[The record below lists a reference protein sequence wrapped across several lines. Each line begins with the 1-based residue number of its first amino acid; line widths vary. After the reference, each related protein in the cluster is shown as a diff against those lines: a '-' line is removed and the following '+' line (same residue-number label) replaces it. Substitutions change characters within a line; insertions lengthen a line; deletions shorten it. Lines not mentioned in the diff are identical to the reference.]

1 MSDGAHELGRLLAG
15 EIKRRMQLL
24 GEPNTP
30 EIQLRAALHSLKG
43 SAGMAGHTELSLV
56 IAQCAQRVQ
65 AKLPGA
71 LAETRAMFEHALARL
86 TQDLPPFAS
95 VWPEPPPF
103 LGPSRIDSKYR
114 AQYYAAIRERLGE
127 LDSVLASSGDALA
140 GLERAQRGVHAMKG
154 AAAALG
160 DDVTAWYCHG
170 LEGALRRVPREAAPA
185 IDALVDLARH
195 RALFVLLLDD
205 QARGLETLRAL
216 AARRILPGAPAAPPA
231 SRPRGRAPSR
241 PPIRPPSGQFQLNT
255 EASLQVPVSTLEAF
269 GERLERIDLV
279 HDELLRAGDLARQ
292 LGTRLRDS
300 SLRLNDA
307 RRALTRV
314 PAEANALSAIEQAS
328 AQLLTNAANAE
339 RGAGVFRRNAEFL
352 RARTGEMRSEL
363 GALRRASLHSLFESV
378 KRAILRDAEHEGKAI
393 AVEILGPDVP
403 IDRRI
408 SERLFDTV
416 LQLAKNALVHGLE
429 LPTERAHAGKEPVGR
444 VTLSAEQI
452 GEWLR
457 ITVADDG
464 RGADVTRIR
473 DLAVAAGAVTRA
485 AADRAADDDLLA
497 LLFLPGLTTHHRADL
512 LAGRGLGLDLVQD
525 TVRRLG
531 GTIRLRSRAGGGLT
545 ASFEMPSDQT
555 VVEVLWLEE
564 LGQRFALPVS
574 FTGRVEPSCP
584 SLPTAV
590 RLSHCLGQKCAEN
603 PAVSLELTVYG
614 VTPIRIGLDG
624 VGEIEQVALRALP
637 DLIAERGPYGGAVLR
652 SDGTLHLALDAP
664 LVAARAWTLRPHQPQ
679 DAA

>member
-1 MSDGAHELGRLLAG
+1 MSESAHELGRLLAG
-15 EIKRRMQLL
+15 EITRRLSL
-24 GEPNTP
+24 FNEPNP
-30 EIQLRAALHSLKG
+30 PAVEVRAALHSLKG

-56 IAQCAQRVQ
+56 IAQCAQRMQ
-65 AKLPGA
+65 ADAPGA
-71 LAETRAMFEHALARL
+71 LEQTRALLSDALTRL
-86 TQDLPPFAS
+86 NLDLPPFAS

-103 LGPSRIDSKYR
+103 LGPSRIDAKYY

-127 LDSVLASSGDALA
+127 LDSVLASTGEALS
-140 GLERAQRGVHAMKG
+140 GLERAQRAVHAMKG

-170 LEGALRRVPREAAPA
+170 LEAALRSVPREASAA
-185 IDALVDLARH
+185 VDALVDLARH
-195 RALFVLLLDD
+195 RALFTLLLED

-216 AARRILPGAPAAPPA
+216 AERRVAPAPAALPP
-231 SRPRGRAPSR
+231 SRPRGRMPSR
-241 PPIRPPSGQFQLNT
+241 PPSRPPSGQFELNS
-255 EASLQVPVSTLEAF
+255 EASLKVPVSTLDAF
-269 GERLERIDLV
+269 NERLERIDLV
-279 HDELLRAGDLARQ
+279 HDELLRTCDLARQ
-292 LGTRLRDS
+292 LATRLRDTS
-300 SLRLNDA
+300 AGLGDV
-307 RRALTRV
+307 RRTIAAA
-314 PAEANALSAIEQAS
+314 PADVHALSKIELAS
-328 AQLLTNAANAE
+328 AQLLTSAANAE
-339 RGAGVFRRNAEFL
+339 RGAEVFRRNAEFL

-378 KRAILRDAEHEGKAI
+378 RRATLRDADHESKAV
-393 AVEILGPDVP
+393 AVEIVGPDIP

-416 LQLAKNALVHGLE
+416 LQLARNALVHGLE
-429 LPTERAHAGKEPVGR
+429 SPAERAQAGKASVGR

-464 RGADVTRIR
+464 RGADVARIR
-473 DLAVAAGAVTRA
+473 ELAVEAGAVTRV
-485 AADRAADDDLLA
+485 AADRAAEDDLLA
-497 LLFLPGLTTHHRADL
+497 LLFLPGLTTHQRADL
-512 LAGRGLGLDLVQD
+512 LAGRGLGLNLVQD

-531 GTIRLRSRAGGGLT
+531 GTVRLRSRVGGGLT

-564 LGQRFALPVS
+564 LGQKFALPVS
-574 FTGRVEPSCP
+574 FTGRVEASDPSSP
-584 SLPTAV
+584 AV
-590 RLSHCLGQKCAEN
+590 RLGRCLGQKCPDRA
-603 PAVSLELTVYG
+603 AVSLELTVYG

-637 DLIAERGPYGGAVLR
+637 ELIAERGPYGGAVLR

-664 LVAARAWTLRPHQPQ
+664 LVAARAWTLRPPQPQ
-679 DAA
+679 DVA

>member
-1 MSDGAHELGRLLAG
+1 VSDSAHELGRLLAS
-15 EIKRRMQLL
+15 EITRRLSLFDGAQPAAV
-24 GEPNTP
+24 EV
-30 EIQLRAALHSLKG
+30 RAALHSLKG

-65 AKLPGA
+65 AELPSA
-71 LAETRAMFEHALARL
+71 LNETRAMLSHALARL
-86 TQDLPPFAS
+86 TLDLPPFAS

-103 LGPSRIDSKYR
+103 LGPSRIDAKYH

-127 LDSVLASSGDALA
+127 LDSVLASTDDALL
-140 GLERAQRGVHAMKG
+140 GLERAQRAVHAMKG

-170 LEGALRRVPREAAPA
+170 LEAALRGVPRETAHAV
-185 IDALVDLARH
+185 DALVDLARH
-195 RALFVLLLDD
+195 RALFTLLLED

-216 AARRILPGAPAAPPA
+216 AARRILPPTPVASPP
-231 SRPRGRAPSR
+231 SRPRNRSPSR
-241 PPIRPPSGQFQLNT
+241 PPSRPPSGEFQLNSQT
-255 EASLQVPVSTLEAF
+255 SLKVPVSTLDAF
-269 GERLERIDLV
+269 SERLERIDLV
-279 HDELLRAGDLARQ
+279 HDELLRTGDLARH
-292 LGTRLRDS
+292 LSARLRDTS
-300 SLRLNDA
+300 AGLNEV
-307 RRALTRV
+307 RRALTST
-314 PAEANALSAIEQAS
+314 PADPHALAQIELAS
-328 AQLLTNAANAE
+328 AQLQTSAANAE

-363 GALRRASLHSLFESV
+363 AALRRASLHSLFESV
-378 KRAILRDAEHEGKAI
+378 RRATLRDADHEGKSV
-393 AVEILGPDVP
+393 AVEIVGPDVP

-416 LQLAKNALVHGLE
+416 LQLAKNSLVHGLE
-429 LPTERAHAGKEPVGR
+429 GPAERARAGKAAVGR
-444 VTLSAEQI
+444 ITLSAEQI

-464 RGADVTRIR
+464 RGADVARIR
-473 DLAVAAGAVTRA
+473 ELAVAAGAVTRA
-485 AADRAADDDLLA
+485 AANRAAEDDLLA
-497 LLFLPGLTTHHRADL
+497 LLFLPGLTTHRRADL

-525 TVRRLG
+525 TIRRLG
-531 GTIRLRSRAGGGLT
+531 GTIRLRSRVGGGLT

-564 LGQRFALPVS
+564 LGQKFALPVS
-574 FTGRVEPSCP
+574 FTGRVEASDPSQAP
-584 SLPTAV
+584 PV
-590 RLSHCLGQKCAEN
+590 RLARCLGQKCPESA
-603 PAVSLELTVYG
+603 AVSLELTVYG

-637 DLIAERGPYGGAVLR
+637 DMLAERGPYGGAVLR

-664 LVAARAWTLRPHQPQ
+664 LVAARAWTLRPPQPQ

>member
-1 MSDGAHELGRLLAG
+1 VTESTRELGRLLAG
-15 EIKRRMQLL
+15 EITRRLRL
-24 GEPNTP
+24 FSEPNQP
-30 EIQLRAALHSLKG
+30 KVELRAALHSLKG
-43 SAGMAGHTELSLV
+43 SAGMAGYTELSLV
-56 IAQCAQRVQ
+56 IAQHAQRVQ
-65 AKLPGA
+65 AALPFAIG
-71 LAETRAMFEHALARL
+71 ETQAMLEHALARL
-86 TQDLPPFAS
+86 NQDLPPFAS

-103 LGPSRIDSKYR
+103 LGPARMEAKYQ

-127 LDSVLASSGDALA
+127 LDSVLASTGDALL
-140 GLERAQRGVHAMKG
+140 GLERAQRAVHAMKG

-170 LEGALRRVPREAAPA
+170 LEAALRNVPRDNTPA
-185 IDALVDLARH
+185 VDALVDLARH
-195 RALFVLLLDD
+195 RALFTLLLDD

-216 AARRILPGAPAAPPA
+216 AEHRVLPPTSAPHPQ
-231 SRPRGRAPSR
+231 SRPRARAPSR
-241 PPIRPPSGQFQLNT
+241 PPSRPPSGEFELNS
-255 EASLQVPVSTLEAF
+255 EVSLKVPVSTLDAF
-269 GERLERIDLV
+269 SERLERIDLV

-292 LGTRLRDS
+292 LATRLRDTS
-300 SLRLNDA
+300 AGLADA
-307 RRALTRV
+307 RRTLSTAPSDV
-314 PAEANALSAIEQAS
+314 NALSLIELAS
-328 AQLLTNAANAE
+328 AHLLTSATNAE

-378 KRAILRDAEHEGKAI
+378 KRATLRDAEREGKAV
-393 AVEILGPDVP
+393 AVEIVGPDVP
-403 IDRRI
+403 IDRRS

-416 LQLAKNALVHGLE
+416 LQLAKNSLVHGLE
-429 LPTERAHAGKEPVGR
+429 SPANRIAAGKPPTGR

-464 RGADVTRIR
+464 RGADVARIR
-473 DLAVAAGAVTRA
+473 ELAVAAGAVTRA
-485 AADRAADDDLLA
+485 AAELAAEDDLLS
-497 LLFLPGLTTHHRADL
+497 LLFLPGLTTHQRADL

-545 ASFEMPSDQT
+545 ASIEMPSDQT

-564 LGQRFALPVS
+564 LGQKFALPVS
-574 FTGRVEPSCP
+574 FTGRVEAGDPSRP
-584 SLPTAV
+584 PPV
-590 RLSHCLGQKCAEN
+590 RLGRCLGQKCPESA
-603 PAVSLELTVYG
+603 AVSLELTVYG

-624 VGEIEQVALRALP
+624 VGEIEQVGLRALP
-637 DLIAERGPYGGAVLR
+637 NLIAERGPYGGAVLR

-664 LVAARAWTLRPHQPQ
+664 LVAARAWTLRPPQPQ
-679 DAA
+679 DGP

>member
-1 MSDGAHELGRLLAG
+1 MSESAHELGRLLAG
-15 EIKRRMQLL
+15 EITRRVRLL
-24 GEPNTP
+24 SDPNAP
-30 EIQLRAALHSLKG
+30 DVELRAALHSLKG

-65 AKLPGA
+65 ARLPGA
-71 LAETRAMFEHALARL
+71 LADTRAVLEHALARL
-86 TQDLPPFAS
+86 NQDLPPFAS

-114 AQYYAAIRERLGE
+114 DQYYSAIRERLGE
-127 LDSVLASSGDALA
+127 LDSVLASTGDALS
-140 GLERAQRGVHAMKG
+140 GLERAQRAVHAMKG

-170 LEGALRRVPREAAPA
+170 LEAALRSVRREPAPA
-185 IDALVDLARH
+185 IDAIVDLARH
-195 RALFVLLLDD
+195 RALFALLLDD
-205 QARGLETLRAL
+205 QARGIETLRAL
-216 AARRILPGAPAAPPA
+216 AQRRARELPAHA
-231 SRPRGRAPSR
+231 RLPSR
-241 PPIRPPSGQFQLNT
+241 PPSRPPSGEFQLNAA
-255 EASLQVPVSTLEAF
+255 ASLKVPVSTLDAF
-269 GERLERIDLV
+269 SERLERIDLV
-279 HDELLRAGDLARQ
+279 HDELLRSGDLARQ
-292 LGTRLRDS
+292 LATRLRDTS
-300 SLRLNDA
+300 AALAEA
-307 RRALTRV
+307 RRTLGSAHADSTALAR
-314 PAEANALSAIEQAS
+314 IELAT
-328 AQLLTNAANAE
+328 AQLRTNAANAE

-378 KRAILRDAEHEGKAI
+378 KRATLHDAEHEGKLVS
-393 AVEILGPDVP
+393 VEIAGPDVP

-416 LQLAKNALVHGLE
+416 LQLAKNSLVHGLE
-429 LPTERAHAGKEPVGR
+429 PPAERAHAGKAPLGR

-464 RGADVTRIR
+464 RGADVARIR
-473 DLAVAAGAVTRA
+473 ELAVAAGAVTRA
-485 AADRAADDDLLA
+485 AADRAADDDLLS
-497 LLFLPGLTTHHRADL
+497 LLFLPGLTTHDRADL

-531 GTIRLRSRAGGGLT
+531 GTIRLQSRAGGGLT

-574 FTGRVEPSCP
+574 FTGRVEACCP
-584 SLPTAV
+584 EQPPPV
-590 RLSHCLGQKCAEN
+590 RLGRCLGQNCPEKA
-603 PAVSLELTVYG
+603 AVSLELTVYG
-614 VTPIRIGLDG
+614 VTPIRVGLDG
-624 VGEIEQVALRALP
+624 LGEIEQVALRALP

-664 LVAARAWTLRPHQPQ
+664 LVAARAWTLRPPHPQ

>member
-1 MSDGAHELGRLLAG
+1 MSESAHELGRLLAF
-15 EIKRRMQLL
+15 EITRRLRL
-24 GEPNTP
+24 FDEPNPP
-30 EIQLRAALHSLKG
+30 EVEVRAALHSLKG

-65 AKLPGA
+65 AELPGA
-71 LAETRAMFEHALARL
+71 LAETRAMLEQALGRL
-86 TQDLPPFAS
+86 TQDLPPFPS
-95 VWPEPPPF
+95 VWPEPPPY
-103 LGPSRIDSKYR
+103 LGPSRIDAKYH

-127 LDSVLASSGDALA
+127 LDSVLASTDEALP
-140 GLERAQRGVHAMKG
+140 GLERAQRAVHAMKG

-170 LEGALRRVPREAAPA
+170 LEAALRAVPRDAASA

-195 RALFVLLLDD
+195 RALFTLLLED

-216 AARRILPGAPAAPPA
+216 AARRVLPPAPATLPQ
-231 SRPRGRAPSR
+231 SRPRHRAPSR
-241 PPIRPPSGQFQLNT
+241 PPSRPPSGEFGLNS
-255 EASLQVPVSTLEAF
+255 EASLKVPVSTLDAF
-269 GERLERIDLV
+269 SERLERIDLV
-279 HDELLRAGDLARQ
+279 HDELLRTGDLARQ
-292 LGTRLRDS
+292 LAARLRDTS
-300 SLRLNDA
+300 AGLSET
-307 RRALTRV
+307 RRAFASV
-314 PAEANALSAIEQAS
+314 DVHALSQIELAS
-328 AQLLTNAANAE
+328 AQLLTSAANAE

-352 RARTGEMRSEL
+352 RSRTAEMRSEL

-378 KRAILRDAEHEGKAI
+378 RRATLRAADHEGKSV

-416 LQLAKNALVHGLE
+416 LQLAKNSLVHGLE
-429 LPTERAHAGKEPVGR
+429 SSAERARAGKPLVGR

-464 RGADVTRIR
+464 RGADVARIR
-473 DLAVAAGAVTRA
+473 ELAVAAGAVTRA
-485 AADRAADDDLLA
+485 AADLAAEDDLLS
-497 LLFLPGLTTHHRADL
+497 LLFLPGLTTHQRADL

-525 TVRRLG
+525 TIRRLG
-531 GTIRLRSRAGGGLT
+531 GTIRLRSRVGGGLT

-564 LGQRFALPVS
+564 LGQKFALPVS
-574 FTGRVEPSCP
+574 FTGRVEASDSSQPP
-584 SLPTAV
+584 PV
-590 RLSHCLGQKCAEN
+590 RLARCLAQKCPERA
-603 PAVSLELTVYG
+603 AVSLELTVYG

-624 VGEIEQVALRALP
+624 VGEIEQVALRPLP

-664 LVAARAWTLRPHQPQ
+664 LVAARAWTLRPPHPQ

>member
-1 MSDGAHELGRLLAG
+1 MSQSAHELGRLLAG
-15 EIKRRMQLL
+15 EIARRVRLL
-24 GEPNTP
+24 RDPNTP
-30 EIQLRAALHSLKG
+30 AVEVRATLHSLKG

-65 AKLPGA
+65 AQLPEAIADTG
-71 LAETRAMFEHALARL
+71 LMLEHALTRL

-127 LDSVLASSGDALA
+127 LDSVLASTGDALP

-170 LEGALRRVPREAAPA
+170 LEAALRSVPREAAA
-185 IDALVDLARH
+185 AVDALVDLARH
-195 RALFVLLLDD
+195 RALLTLLLDD

-216 AARRILPGAPAAPPA
+216 AQRRAVAPPPA
-231 SRPRGRAPSR
+231 ERPPKRTRSRPPSR
-241 PPIRPPSGQFQLNT
+241 PPSGEFQLNT
-255 EASLQVPVSTLEAF
+255 EASLKVPVSTLDAF
-269 GERLERIDLV
+269 SERLERIDLV
-279 HDELLRAGDLARQ
+279 HDELLRTGDLARQ
-292 LGTRLRDS
+292 LATRLRHTS
-300 SLRLNDA
+300 AGLGEA
-307 RRALTRV
+307 RRALGG
-314 PAEANALSAIEQAS
+314 AQGEASALSLIELAS
-328 AQLLTNAANAE
+328 AQLLTSAANAE

-352 RARTGEMRSEL
+352 RARTGEMRTEL
-363 GALRRASLHSLFESV
+363 GALRRASLHALFESV
-378 KRAILRDAEHEGKAI
+378 RRATLRDAEHEGKAV
-393 AVEILGPDVP
+393 AVEIVGPDVP

-408 SERLFDTV
+408 VERLFDTV
-416 LQLAKNALVHGLE
+416 LQLAKNSLVHGLE
-429 LPTERAHAGKEPVGR
+429 TPTERARSGKAPLGR
-444 VTLSAEQI
+444 VTLSAERI

-464 RGADVTRIR
+464 RGVDVARIR
-473 DLAVAAGAVTRA
+473 ELAVAAGAVTRA
-485 AADRAADDDLLA
+485 AADRAAEDDLLA
-497 LLFLPGLTTHHRADL
+497 LLFLPGLTTRQRADL
-512 LAGRGLGLDLVQD
+512 LSGRGLGLDLVQD

-531 GTIRLRSRAGGGLT
+531 GTIRLQRRAGGGLS

-574 FTGRVEPSCP
+574 FAGRVEPSDP
-584 SLPTAV
+584 NLPQAV
-590 RLSHCLGQKCAEN
+590 RLARCLGQKCPERA
-603 PAVSLELTVYG
+603 PVSLELTVYG
-614 VTPIRIGLDG
+614 VTPIRIGVDG
-624 VGEIEQVALRALP
+624 VGAIEQVGLRALP

-664 LVAARAWTLRPHQPQ
+664 LVAARAWTLRPLHPGHPQ